1 MRRLLHRIGL
11 DSEDIDRATHAGA
24 VGVADEQTIAGDAEP
39 PPVAGPVEITPTP
52 GARCRILRR
61 QYGDDPMQVFEV
73 AEQVEVLFEQREP
86 LRASASDANGSIFPS
101 ALTRTDGIWA
111 NGVSNVLGWQPAGSF
126 DRSTHGAALCRTGQR
141 AGEDH
146 QDSYH
151 HSN

>member
-1 MRRLLHRIGL
+1 M
-11 DSEDIDRATHAGA
+11 
-24 VGVADEQTIAGDAEP
+24 ADEQTIAGDAEP

-61 QYGDDPMQVFEV
+61 RYGDDPMQVFEV

-86 LRASASDANGSIFPS
+86 LARIRLRCERIDLPFGVDAHRRHLGERGVERARLAAGGIVRPIDARRGTLLS
-101 ALTRTDGIWA
+101 
-111 NGVSNVLGWQPAGSF
+111 
-126 DRSTHGAALCRTGQR
+126 RTGQR